1 MARYAPLPSVSIDPR
16 NEAELVQAASQ
27 RVYQA
32 SGQTLNDFSAGNPLA
47 ALLEGQA
54 FAQGEF
60 LFWAN
65 QLPQSILIEWLG
77 PFLGAMRRLGTPA
90 IARLTLTVP
99 PSDTITVISAGTA
112 FSTDPNL
119 TAGESYTFVTDAEV
133 SIPAGETVAY
143 VSVAS
148 QYVGAIYNAPANSI
162 TGTSA
167 INVNGLTSTNVQ
179 PAAGGSDVETYQEV
193 QERFFTLIRRRNPVS
208 AEDWQDFFTD
218 FYGIGTQTSVQP
230 NRPNQG
236 TYNYV
241 TDYLKPNGQVSFF
254 VLGPNGVELNQ
265 AQLER
270 GQNVIN
276 YSVPV
281 ENQGHLYPITLSQVQ
296 YNLSV
301 EVDANGSFGVNLRDS
316 SLNFRDRLFS
326 ILTPGNVFPPTTD
339 PTVSDV
345 DAAFYTTFTPS
356 TRFVDPHIEV
366 SAAYNTPPL
375 LDPAAATYTKVYT
388 FEPTGTLLDQH
399 DLVETSLPVP
409 IYYPVE
415 SAFTPYSTAKKDQT
429 IYGNLV
435 LQQITFL
442 VPGDYLQ
449 GQVCYWNPADGGD
462 AELHVITEN
471 LTIGSQAEIPELLR
485 RGKISAAKTYTPWVV
500 GTTYQETTSGGF
512 YDPDLIEYE
521 YDGPITNGVSAD
533 GQFVPDPDSII
544 PLNKRPGA
552 FVWVAGQNFTLE
564 PATNDIT
571 GAQNEFKL
579 GAPVVPVMLEVGG
592 TYAAGTWVFT
602 PQVGSGPDPVA
613 DPYYNYVDVRLG
625 VVNKYA
631 YVVETFTYLP
641 EGKTTSSYFDELVEQ
656 KIVEEVVVQN
666 GDNGLPVAKYNP
678 RFPAGTYLSCKVDT
692 EIFCVEDANGCFP
705 VELPGYRYY
714 IAAKYFTPTSTNPQ
728 DLIDQGLIFPLTT
741 NDSQLVEFVNALNT
755 PGSGI
760 LQPTRMF
767 RFFKGDRTFFRQGSQ
782 VISYTATTNVHPL
795 FEFYIYLENG
805 IFVETERFLPAQF
818 ESQDYVPYFDPS
830 YVLYSEDTV
839 IAEDGRNLY
848 RVMLA
853 FTPPETVVNWTNTT
867 VANTARYEEFV
878 PHDTGREGSGNLL
891 RYVDQYVCEE
901 DILSQFGRD
910 ISAIKLGVAQITM
923 IPKNSGRY
931 SNSRN
936 NEVYVWENTAT
947 ITEVPQLSWYSG
959 TAFPYTPPNYGTGTM
974 KL

>member
-1 MARYAPLPSVSIDPR
+1 MVRYSPLPSVSLDPR

-47 ALLEGQA
+47 ALLEGMA
-54 FAQGEF
+54 YSQGEF

-90 IARLTLTVP
+90 VARLTLTVP
-99 PSDTITVISAGTA
+99 PSDTVTVIPAGTA
-112 FSTDPNL
+112 FTTDTNL
-119 TAGESYTFVTDAEV
+119 TAGESYTFVTDAEI

-143 VSVAS
+143 TTVAS
-148 QYVGAIYNAPANSI
+148 QYVGAVYNAPANSI

-167 INVNGLTSTNVQ
+167 INVDGLTATNVK
-179 PAAGGSDVETYQEV
+179 PATGGSDVETYQEV

-218 FYGIGTQTSVQP
+218 FYGVGTQTSVQP

-241 TDYLKPNGQVSFF
+241 TDYLRPNGQVSFF
-254 VLGPNGVELNQ
+254 VLGPGGTELTQ
-265 AQLER
+265 TQLER
-270 GQNVIN
+270 GQNVVN

-301 EVDANGSFGVNLRDS
+301 EVDANGSFGANLRDS
-316 SLNFRDRLFS
+316 SLNFRDRLFE
-326 ILTPGNVFPPTTD
+326 ILQPGNVFPPAVN

-345 DAAFYTTFTPS
+345 DAAFYSTFDAN
-356 TRFVDPHIEV
+356 TRFTDPHIEV

-375 LDPAAATYTKVYT
+375 LDPEAATYTNVYT
-388 FEPTGTLLDQH
+388 FEPTGTLLDQY
-399 DLVETSLPVP
+399 DLVETTLPVP
-409 IYYPVE
+409 IYYPVQA
-415 SAFTPYSTAKKDQT
+415 AFTPYSKTKKDQT

-435 LQQITFL
+435 LQQIVPL

-449 GQVCYWNPADGGD
+449 GQVVYWDPANGGD
-462 AELHVITEN
+462 NEIHVITEN
-471 LTIGSQAEIPELLR
+471 VTIGSQADILR
-485 RGKISAAKTYTPWVV
+485 LYQKGTISLAKVYSPWVV
-500 GTTYQETTSGGF
+500 GNSYQETTPGGI
-512 YDPDLIEYE
+512 YDPEIVL
-521 YDGPITNGVSAD
+521 YDYDVPITDGVSAD
-533 GQFVPDPDSII
+533 GQFVPDPSSII
-544 PLNKRPGA
+544 PLSKRPGA
-552 FVWVAGQNFTLE
+552 FIWVVGQNFTLQ
-564 PATNDIT
+564 PATNDVT
-571 GAQNEFKL
+571 GAQTEFKL
-579 GAPVVPVMLEVGG
+579 GAPVVPASLESGG
-592 TYAAGTWVFT
+592 TYNAGTWVYT
-602 PQVGSGPDPVA
+602 PQIGSGPNPVA
-613 DPYYNYVDVRLG
+613 DPYYNYVDVRQG

-631 YVVETFTYLP
+631 YVVQTFTYNP
-641 EGKTTSSYFDELVEQ
+641 DGRTTSAYFDELAEQ
-656 KIVEEVVVQN
+656 GIVREVLVQN
-666 GDNGLPVAKYNP
+666 GDNGLPIAKYNP
-678 RFPAGTYLSCKVDT
+678 RFPATTYL
-692 EIFCVEDANGCFP
+692 E
-705 VELPGYRYY
+705 YRAEAGAVPEYY
-714 IAAKYFTPTSTNPQ
+714 IAAKYFTPTSTNTQ
-728 DLIDQGLIFPLTT
+728 DLVNQGLIFPLYA
-741 NDSQLVEFVNALNT
+741 NSVQYSAFVSLLANPLST
-755 PGSGI
+755 I
-760 LQPTRMF
+760 QRPTRMF

-805 IFVETERFLPAQF
+805 VFVETEKFLPASV
-818 ESQDYVPYFDPS
+818 ESQSYIPYFDPA

-839 IAEDGRNLY
+839 LSEDGRNLY

-867 VANTARYEEFV
+867 VVNTARYEEFV
-878 PHDTGREGSGNLL
+878 PNATGREGSGNLL
-891 RYVDQYVCEE
+891 RYVDEYVCEE

-910 ISAIKLGVAQITM
+910 ISAIKLGVAQITL
-923 IPKNSGRY
+923 IPKNSGRF

-936 NEVYVWENTAT
+936 NEVYLWENTAT

-959 TAFPYTPPNYGTGTM
+959 TSYPFAPPDYKMGTM
-974 KL
+974 RL